1 MDLMDT
7 VFTIADYELLPEG
20 YPAQLIEGCLIREP
34 APTYGHG
41 RIASEIH
48 AQLVRLLDPSLV
60 LSSPADVAIDEH
72 NVFQPDVL
80 VLRERPPEEAQY
92 VGVPLLAMEI
102 LSPSTAR
109 RDRTVKKT
117 RLLGLGVAEVWI
129 IDPVSR
135 TVEVHEP
142 QGVRVHR
149 REEEAR
155 SRTIEGFS
163 LVPAAL
169 FVPPQS

>member
-1 MDLMDT
+1 MVSL
-7 VFTIADYELLPEG
+7 FTIADYQDLPEG
-20 YPAQLIEGCLIREP
+20 YPAQLVEGQLVREP

-48 AQLVRLLDPSLV
+48 AQLVRLVEPSLV

-80 VLRERPPEEAQY
+80 VLRERPADDAQY
-92 VGVPLLAMEI
+92 VGTPLLAMEI
-102 LSPSTAR
+102 LSPSTAS

-129 IDPVSR
+129 VDPASKSIEIH
-135 TVEVHEP
+135 TSE
-142 QGVRVHR
+142 GVRAYRGVD
-149 REEEAR
+149 EAP
-155 SRTIEGFS
+155 SGAVQGFA
-163 LVPAAL
+163 LTPATL
-169 FVPPQS
+169 FLS